1 MFNLID
7 NENKIQKEEL
17 IDLVGCNDIIINF
30 TSENI
35 VISLTKDTKLK
46 VVERSNV
53 DLKDEEK
60 FICKKVGNRLEINQ
74 GERNSI
80 SYIFKIGSFNKKI
93 EVFIPESYKE
103 NLEVN
108 SSSGNIKI
116 NDSLNLNSV
125 KCTQNSGNFKCEG
138 ALAANEVALKVSS
151 GNISAKEILSKTY
164 KINASSGNVRV
175 GAILGSGDVVASSG
189 NIEIEYKD
197 IEEYST
203 VKANSGNVKLSVPK
217 DLNFEFWG
225 ECGSGDIRSSFDINY
240 KNRHGNK
247 ATVTVGNEPHKKIT
261 VNTGSGNINLR
272 EK

>member
-7 NENKIQKEEL
+7 AENKIQKEEF
-17 IDLVGCNDIIINF
+17 IDLSGCNDIILRF

-35 VISLTKDTKLK
+35 VISLTKENKLK
-46 VVERSNV
+46 VVETSNV
-53 DLKDEEK
+53 DLKEEET
-60 FICKKVGNRLEINQ
+60 FICKKVGNKLEITQ

-80 SYIFKIGSFNKKI
+80 VHIFKIGSFNRKI
-93 EVFIPESYKE
+93 ELFIPESYKE

-116 NDSLNLNSV
+116 NDNLNLNSV

-138 ALAANEVALKVSS
+138 ALEVKDIDLKVSS
-151 GNISAKEILSKTY
+151 GNINAKEILSRTY
-164 KINASSGNVRV
+164 KINASSGNIHV
-175 GAILGSGDVVASSG
+175 GAILGSGDVAASSG
-189 NIEIEYKD
+189 NIELEYKD
-197 IEEYST
+197 IEDYST

-217 DLNFEFWG
+217 GLNFEFWG

-240 KNRHGNK
+240 KNRHGSK